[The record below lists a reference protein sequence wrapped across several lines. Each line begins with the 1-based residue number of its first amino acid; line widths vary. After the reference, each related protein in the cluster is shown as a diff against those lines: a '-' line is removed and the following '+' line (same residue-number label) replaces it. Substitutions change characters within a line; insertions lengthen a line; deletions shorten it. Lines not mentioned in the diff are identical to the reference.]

1 MGCFLR
7 RKESWSYFQLGPT
20 LAAMGCWWSI
30 RDVYEK
36 PGYKHTDS
44 HIFHSKLEAS
54 LCAMA
59 LSFGSC
65 ATLCNPVTAWAVI
78 PYGWPPA
85 FYADFDV
92 AAQGSPKRPAG
103 RGSDKLS
110 FSQSGDEPAGGRIQP
125 GSEDLNA
132 PPIGK
137 GSQYVSTNTKIPT
150 APYKSRL
157 WVKFYYFHSAVFGN
171 MVIFK
176 NA

>member
-44 HIFHSKLEAS
+44 HFFHSKLEAS
-54 LCAMA
+54 LCAMT

-78 PYGWPPA
+78 PYGWSPA
-85 FYADFDV
+85 SSSV
-92 AAQGSPKRPAG
+92 LTLMLPL
-103 RGSDKLS
+103 RGAPRGLQEEDQTNCLS
-110 FSQSGDEPAGGRIQP
+110 ARVVMD
-125 GSEDLNA
+125 
-132 PPIGK
+132 
-137 GSQYVSTNTKIPT
+137 
-150 APYKSRL
+150 
-157 WVKFYYFHSAVFGN
+157 
-171 MVIFK
+171 
-176 NA
+176 